1 MNDIL
6 KSTKPLGSVKKNI
19 GEILLSN
26 KECYGHLK
34 AFAEKQDGK
43 YHYRSWS
50 QLVDDIV
57 KFSIYLKSQNLKKGD
72 RVACVSKN
80 SYQRLVA
87 EMAIMSMG
95 YVSVA
100 IFVGYGE
107 SFLNTLLDFSD
118 IKLLVTDED
127 KFEQIKN
134 YQGPKV
140 LFGSNFQKYLDVESD
155 ITTDEITS
163 SMSQVLGDD
172 LCLIMYTSGTSQFPK
187 GVMLTHKN
195 ILSQQ
200 KALEIL
206 WKPEVGMRLLCY
218 LPWHHSFGGLFERF
232 FALNFAGCLAID
244 DSFGRDTD
252 LLFENFKQIRPHIY
266 FSVPKIFQEII
277 SRVLISTEMEHIFF
291 HKDLKFVFTAAAPLP
306 LSISDVFTKKKIPVV
321 EGWGLTETS
330 PCCTLTEFS
339 LDRTPGVV
347 GNPIP
352 GVEIQ
357 LTDDGEILV
366 KGPNVMKG
374 YFKQK
379 EKTEKV
385 LESDG
390 WFHTGDV
397 GELTDEGVKII
408 SRKDRVFKLS
418 NGEKVYPTQ
427 IEESLQKKC
436 KFIKHAYVFGKGKTS
451 PLALLL
457 PNYELLNAEEVGSLD
472 DAVCSN
478 PGCGSELKQC
488 LKNCVKEVNQNS
500 DVRYQKINKALIV
513 EKELSLENN
522 ELTPSFKVVPRNIE
536 KNYEKYIEYLENS
549 EKSIPEDAHCID
561 LTKDDNQRGKK

>member
-1 MNDIL
+1 MKVL
-6 KSTKPLGSVKKNI
+6 KSEIPLGAVKKNI
-19 GEILLSN
+19 GEMLLAN
-26 KECYGHLK
+26 KEKYGHLD
-34 AFAEKQDGK
+34 AFAEKKDGQYQYK
-43 YHYRSWS
+43 KWN

-57 KFSIYLKSQNLKKGD
+57 RFSIYLKSQNLNKGD

-80 SYQRLVA
+80 SYERLVA
-87 EMAIMSMG
+87 EMAVMSMG

-100 IFVGYGE
+100 IFVGYAE
-107 SFLNTLLDFSD
+107 NFLNQLLEFSE
-118 IKLLVTDED
+118 IKLLIMDED
-127 KFEQIKN
+127 IYAKLEKKQESKI
-134 YQGPKV
+134 
-140 LFGSNFQKYLDVESD
+140 LLGSDFQKYLEFESK
-155 ITTDEITS
+155 ITTEEV
-163 SMSQVLGDD
+163 MSDMNQVEGED
-172 LCLIMYTSGTSQFPK
+172 LCLIMYTSGTSNFPK

-206 WKPEVGMRLLCY
+206 WKPKVGMRLLCY

-244 DSFGRDTD
+244 DSFGRNTD

-277 SRVLISTEMEHIFF
+277 SRVLISSEMEHVFF
-291 HKDLKFVFTAAAPLP
+291 HEDLKFVFTAAAPLP
-306 LSISDVFTKKKIPVV
+306 LSISDVFKRKKVPVV

-330 PCCTLTEFS
+330 PCCTLTEIS

-352 GVEIQ
+352 GVEVR
-357 LTDDGEILV
+357 LADEGEILV

-385 LESDG
+385 LEKDG

-397 GELTDEGVKII
+397 GELTSEGVKII

-427 IEESLQKKC
+427 IEESLQRKC
-436 KFIKHAYVFGKGKTS
+436 KFIKHAYVFGKGQPS

-457 PNYELLNAEEVGSLD
+457 PNYELLNAKEVGSLD
-472 DAVCSN
+472 DAICTKPNCS
-478 PGCGSELKQC
+478 SELTKC
-488 LKNCVKEVNQNS
+488 LRTCVKKVNQES
-500 DVRYQKINKALIV
+500 EIRYQKINKALVI
-513 EKELSLENN
+513 EKELCLEKN
-522 ELTPSFKVVPRNIE
+522 ELTPSFKVVPRSIE
-536 KNYEKYIEYLENS
+536 KNYEKYMEYLENT
-549 EKSIPEDAHCID
+549 EKSIPKDAHCID
-561 LTKDDNQRGKK
+561 LTKDDKNRGKK